1 MTDELLEF
9 KLNFFE
15 DEIKNLNKKVE
26 SIEKNLNQKV
36 ESIEK
41 NLIQKIQDIENK
53 IINLS
58 YKPLQEKSRRW
69 EIVIDV
75 ILKSII
81 AFLLFRLGLPA

>member
-15 DEIKNLNKKVE
+15 DEIKKLNKKVE
-26 SIEKNLNQKV
+26 SIE
-36 ESIEK
+36 I
-41 NLIQKIQDIENK
+41 NLIQKIQNIENK

-58 YKPLQEKSRRW
+58 YEPLQEKSKKW
-69 EIVIDV
+69 ETIIDM
-75 ILKSII
+75 ILKSVI

>member
-26 SIEKNLNQKV
+26 SIEKNL
-36 ESIEK
+36 
-41 NLIQKIQDIENK
+41 IQKIQNIENK

-58 YKPLQEKSRRW
+58 YEPLQEKSKKW
-69 EIVIDV
+69 ETIIDM
-75 ILKSII
+75 ILKSVI

>member
-15 DEIKNLNKKVE
+15 DEIKKLNKKVE
-26 SIEKNLNQKV
+26 NIE
-36 ESIEK
+36 I
-41 NLIQKIQDIENK
+41 NLIQKIQNIENK

-58 YKPLQEKSRRW
+58 YEPLQEKSKKW
-69 EIVIDV
+69 EIVIDM
-75 ILKSII
+75 ILKSVI